1 MLAGSDDY
9 ADLVK
14 RVRGWMCESPY
25 IGLSPGMQ
33 PSTFIV
39 VAGRLGAKILPH
51 KKMVNGVPPEKLSRD
66 PEVVRSLANDPLL
79 HNTGTLEGL
88 SGMLDRSL
96 ALTGGKVKM
105 RRDRVQALWVG
116 HGTED
121 LGTSCEA
128 TKRWFENCT
137 GEVGDR
143 VMKVYEGWFHQLHA
157 EPGKEEFY
165 EDVARWILERA
176 GGGKEWRAGAEALEG
191 EGEGS
196 DVKTTGSETLE
207 AKTIEAKL

>member
-25 IGLSPGMQ
+25 VGLSPGMQ
-33 PSTFIV
+33 PSTLLVF
-39 VAGRLGAKILPH
+39 AGRLGAKILPH

-66 PEVVRSLANDPLL
+66 PEVVKSLANDPLL

-96 ALTGGKVKM
+96 ALTGGKVRM
-105 RRDRVQALWVG
+105 RGGRVQALWVG
-116 HGTED
+116 HGDED

-128 TKRWFENCT
+128 TKRWFESCT
-137 GEVGDR
+137 GEVADKL
-143 VMKVYEGWFHQLHA
+143 MKVYEGWYHQLHA
-157 EPGKEEFY
+157 EPGREEFY
-165 EDVARWILERA
+165 EDVAGWILERA
-176 GGGKEWRAGAEALEG
+176 GGDQARRAEPGPV

-196 DVKTTGSETLE
+196 HPKATESETLE
-207 AKTIEAKL
+207 AKTVGAKL